1 MKQPAR
7 PAAPRDWLALLVV
20 VTFVMAYK
28 SNDALSNPQF
38 WAEDGYVFFKQQFGH
53 VAPQLFTT
61 HFGYLHLV
69 PRLVA
74 WIASWLPA
82 TKAPL
87 IYNASAILLSAAA
100 ITLTCM
106 RLRRYLSPWIVA
118 VSFLAVPVS
127 GEIFGTITNVQWFLQ
142 FALAAYC
149 LTPEEQGA
157 TFTPL
162 ARGLR
167 ASAVFITALT
177 GPFSI
182 FVSAIVVAMLAMG
195 WTLARYRRDPLD
207 HQMRDFF
214 QNRDLHLLMALALGA
229 AVQFFM
235 LLSHPQVDNS
245 VRQAPLTVL
254 ETVFTEIVPIH
265 IFGSNFLTG
274 TAWILLYALIIGTLL
289 FSRRVDRNASIVMM
303 GFVALAGLE
312 TLASMLKMPDL
323 APLHQIPIGD
333 RYFYLVKVCWWWAV
347 WLALRAC
354 SRNRTDATAIT
365 TALICVF
372 AVASPHYLRR
382 AALTDH
388 AWRAHAAQLSQ
399 PGPHTIPLNPDPGV
413 WSFTVGDEPP
423 AAR

>member
-1 MKQPAR
+1 VKQPSYS
-7 PAAPRDWLALLVV
+7 AASRDWLALLAVV
-20 VTFVMAYK
+20 AFVMAYK

-38 WAEDGYVFFKQQFGH
+38 WAEDGYIFFKQQFGY
-53 VAPQLFTT
+53 AIPQLFTT
-61 HFGYLHLV
+61 HFGYLHFV

-74 WIASWLPA
+74 WVASWLPA

-87 IYNASAILLSAAA
+87 FYNASAIFLSATA
-100 ITLTCM
+100 ITLTSM

-118 VSFLAVPVS
+118 VSFLAVPAS

-149 LTPEEQGA
+149 LTPEKQGA

-162 ARGLR
+162 SRGLR

-182 FVSAIVVAMLAMG
+182 FVLAVVLATFATG
-195 WTLARYRRDPLD
+195 WIFARYRRALFDQ
-207 HQMRDFF
+207 QMRDFF
-214 QNRDLHLLMALALGA
+214 QSRDSHLLLALALGA

-235 LLSHPQVDNS
+235 LLSHPQVDNT
-245 VRQAPLTVL
+245 VRQAPLSMLT
-254 ETVFTEIVPIH
+254 TVFTEIVPIH

-274 TAWILLYALIIGTLL
+274 TAWICLYTLIVGTLL
-289 FSRRVDRNASIVMM
+289 FARRIDCKASIVMLS
-303 GFVALAGLE
+303 FVALAGLE
-312 TLASMLKMPDL
+312 TVASMLKMPDL
-323 APLHQIPIGD
+323 MPLQQILIGD

-354 SRNRTDATAIT
+354 SRHLADATVIT
-365 TALICVF
+365 TAMICLF
-372 AVASPHYLRR
+372 AIANPQYLRR
-382 AALTDH
+382 ATLTDY

-413 WSFTVGDEPP
+413 WSFTVGGEPP
-423 AAR
+423 VSR